1 MIEAK
6 SLLCG
11 RCVYRLDCAVMA
23 DGTCNDYVFDKRLK
37 KRDLLAWTDKEVD
50 AVDEVSDS

>member
-11 RCVYRLDCAVMA
+11 MCTYRMECTRRLTETECSEYVYDR
-23 DGTCNDYVFDKRLK
+23 RLK
-37 KRDLLAWTDKEVD
+37 KRDLLAWTDDKVNARFRRKE
-50 AVDEVSDS
+50 